1 MVQSQSSFSSDDG
14 APTRQSKTIT
24 ARAFHTR
31 LVDSYNTKICMEV
44 FQVKYSK
51 LDGSTLGV
59 ESFLLLRVG
68 RVGWWRGLFGRGG
81 VLGKMGNQNLLKH
94 CLLFGF
100 LATPGYRGWAHLH
113 KYVWQPPIE
122 NLHGTR
128 KMIASEQILLFQ
140 GSMFRFHIDFPG
152 MKSISKS

>member
-51 LDGSTLGV
+51 LDGSTLGLGVISPV
-59 ESFLLLRVG
+59 E
-68 RVGWWRGLFGRGG
+68 GWE
-81 VLGKMGNQNLLKH
+81 
-94 CLLFGF
+94 
-100 LATPGYRGWAHLH
+100 GW
-113 KYVWQPPIE
+113 
-122 NLHGTR
+122 
-128 KMIASEQILLFQ
+128 
-140 GSMFRFHIDFPG
+140 
-152 MKSISKS
+152 